1 MIKKQSKEINKIPLF
16 ASDGKALDFLE
27 LDKEV
32 FNGRVNKDL
41 LYQASVMY
49 RANMRQGSASTKT
62 RGNVR
67 GGGKKPWRQKGT
79 GRARVASIRN
89 PIWRGG
95 GVVFGPHPRDFRYSL
110 PKKMKRSAFL
120 SSLNAKLKDGS
131 VSALSEIALPT
142 PKTKVVCELLNRL
155 KIKEKVLLLVK
166 NADRNLILATR
177 NVRNLTLRNAHEAT
191 ALDVLS
197 NKRVVMTKE
206 AALSLTEK
214 VKK

>member
-131 VSALSEIALPT
+131 VSALSEIALPA

>member
-67 GGGKKPWRQKGT
+67 GGGKKPWRQK
-79 GRARVASIRN
+79 
-89 PIWRGG
+89 
-95 GVVFGPHPRDFRYSL
+95 
-110 PKKMKRSAFL
+110 
-120 SSLNAKLKDGS
+120 
-131 VSALSEIALPT
+131 
-142 PKTKVVCELLNRL
+142 
-155 KIKEKVLLLVK
+155 
-166 NADRNLILATR
+166 
-177 NVRNLTLRNAHEAT
+177 
-191 ALDVLS
+191 
-197 NKRVVMTKE
+197 
-206 AALSLTEK
+206 
-214 VKK
+214 

>member
-131 VSALSEIALPT
+131 VSALSEIALPA

-191 ALDVLS
+191 ALDVLL